1 MMFECVPGK
10 IRGRIEMEFLH
21 NACSIGADTF
31 HAQREFFGNMRDGF
45 AMGNQAEDLELA
57 IRKPGVG
64 RLIRITLL

>member
-1 MMFECVPGK
+1 MFERIPGE
-10 IRGRIEMEFLH
+10 IRGRLQVELLH
-21 NACSIGADTF
+21 NARSIRADTF